1 MENHFYISTDKRILN
16 VDFVHENIQNS
27 YWGKERSRAQTLK
40 TIENSYCFSVYTNS
54 NEQIGFARVVTD
66 TVFFGYIMDVIIIT
80 NKWQERGL
88 GKKLVDFILNDEM
101 IKNLQTIALK
111 TKDAHSLYEKYGF
124 SKIGNSPL
132 YMSIDKQILD

>member
-40 TIENSYCFSVYTNS
+40 TIENSYCFGVYTNS

-66 TVFFGYIMDVIIIT
+66 TVFFGYIMDVIIT
-80 NKWQERGL
+80 NKWQGRGL